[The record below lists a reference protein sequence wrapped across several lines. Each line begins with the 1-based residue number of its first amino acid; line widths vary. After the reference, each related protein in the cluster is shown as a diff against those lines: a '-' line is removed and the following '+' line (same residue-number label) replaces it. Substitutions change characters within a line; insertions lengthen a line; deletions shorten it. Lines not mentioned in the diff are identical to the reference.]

1 MVHNARYDA
10 THGKELKMLT
20 PKEMLQ
26 RLPIDLAQVTPGN
39 RSEILINQN
48 RQITYFLH
56 REKEITRKEYNST
69 MNSISL

>member
-10 THGKELKMLT
+10 TYGKELKMLT

-26 RLPIDLAQVTPGN
+26 RLPIDLAEVTPGN
-39 RSEILINQN
+39 RSEVLINQN

-56 REKEITRKEYNST
+56 REKEITRKEYNSI